1 MMMIIIIIRFVI
13 KFDDINVLFSFVI
26 FLIL

>member
-1 MMMIIIIIRFVI
+1 MMIIIIIIRFVI